1 MNWYVV
7 QTQPNRENL
16 AVSHLERQGFDVWL
30 PRIERIISHARQTKR
45 VRRPLFPGYLFIN
58 LDLRTA
64 RWRAINGTVGVNHIV
79 SLGQAPSVVDSAF
92 MTALKMTE
100 NMDGLV
106 EVDHDDLKLGQDVEI
121 LSGPMAGKV
130 GKLLRLDPGNRVT
143 VLLQMLGHFVHGKI
157 GRDAVVGT

>member
-1 MNWYVV
+1 MNSYAV

-30 PRIERIISHARQTKR
+30 PRIERIIRHARQTKR

-58 LDLRTA
+58 LDLETA
-64 RWRAINGTVGVNHIV
+64 RWRVINGTVGVSHIV
-79 SLGQAPSVVDSAF
+79 SFGQVPSVVDSAF
-92 MTALKMTE
+92 MTALKASE
-100 NMDGLV
+100 NVDGLV
-106 EVDHDDLKLGQDVEI
+106 EADHGDLKLGQDVEI
-121 LSGPMAGKV
+121 LSGPMAGKI

-143 VLLQMLGHFVHGKI
+143 VLLQMLGHFVHGQI